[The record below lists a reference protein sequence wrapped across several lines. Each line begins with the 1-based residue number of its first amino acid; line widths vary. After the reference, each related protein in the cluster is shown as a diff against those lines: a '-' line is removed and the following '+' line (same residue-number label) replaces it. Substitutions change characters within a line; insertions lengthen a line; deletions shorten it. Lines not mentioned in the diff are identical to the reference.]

1 MIIKIG
7 NIFESKATTL
17 VNTINCVGV
26 MGKGIALEFKKRFPN
41 MYDEYVA
48 MCEAGL
54 IRPGKPYVYQD
65 FYGTSI
71 LNFPT
76 KDHWRSPSKLS
87 YIISGLD
94 WFEEHYHE
102 YGITSIAFPPLG
114 CGNGGLTWEIVGPI
128 MYDHLKDLPI
138 NIEIYAPFG
147 TPKEQLTIAFLEKN
161 LVSSP
166 KEVLGTKNMQ
176 LNKYWLLILYVVQKL
191 NHDRYSLNVG
201 RTIFQKVCYIL
212 TRTGIPTGF
221 NFVESS
227 YGPYAKEVKEAITVL
242 SNANYM
248 TERKLGRMVETVVAS
263 SFVLPCNMF
272 TKEEIGCADYAFDL
286 LSRVKSTDQ
295 AEMIAT
301 VLFSYDGIAKKEQPT
316 EQQVYD
322 HVMNW
327 KPRWRGVKDAEVQT
341 TICDL
346 SSLGWMKPRQD
357 VGLLD
362 NDNLF

>member
-7 NIFESKATTL
+7 NLFESNATTL
-17 VNTINCVGV
+17 VNTVNCVGV

-48 MCEAGL
+48 MCEAG
-54 IRPGKPYVYQD
+54 IVRPGKPYLYQD
-65 FYGTSI
+65 FYGISI

-94 WFEEHYHE
+94 WFREHYQE
-102 YGITSIAFPPLG
+102 YQITSIAFPPLG
-114 CGNGGLTWEIVGPI
+114 CGNGGLPWDVVGPI
-128 MYDHLKDLPI
+128 MYNSLKDLPI
-138 NIEIYAPFG
+138 DIEIYAPYG
-147 TPKEQLTIAFLEKN
+147 TPSEQLTAAFLEKN
-161 LVSSP
+161 LVHTP
-166 KEVLGTKNMQ
+166 GEVLGTKNMR

-191 NHDRYSLNVG
+191 NHDRYSLSVG
-201 RTIFQKVCYIL
+201 RTIFQKICYVL

-227 YGPYAKEVKEAITVL
+227 YGPFAKEVNAAITVL

-248 TERKLGRMVETVVAS
+248 TERKLGKMVETVVAP
-263 SFVLPCNMF
+263 SFVLPSGMF
-272 TKEEIGCADYAFDL
+272 TDDEIGCADRAFDL
-286 LSRVKSTDQ
+286 LSRVKSTSQ

-301 VLFSYDGIAKKEQPT
+301 VLFSYDGIAKDTQPT

-327 KPRWRGVKDAEVQT
+327 KSRWRGAKDAEVQA

-362 NDNLF
+362 DDNLF